1 LDGYFIE
8 VNPAFSRILE
18 HTEKELLAT
27 PFMEFIHPED
37 IESTKQVV
45 ESLQNGEPIF
55 SYENRYIH
63 KNGTYRVISW
73 SFTQAEDQL
82 IYCVGREMTETK
94 RVENKLSH
102 ILSSLNEHFIIAITD
117 AAGIITEVN
126 KKFCDISGYSEAELI
141 GQNHRIINSG
151 NHPKAYFEKMW
162 KTITSGKTW
171 SGIIENKTKN
181 GQHYFVQT
189 IITPI
194 FDSQNKIE
202 NYISIRTDV
211 TEHFE
216 SMIKFNKMLDT
227 LNETN
232 AIAKVGGWELIIAT
246 GELNWTDQTFKILE
260 VEKKEGQKPILPEGL
275 NLFTEK
281 FKPIMEKAV
290 QRAIEFGEPYSLEV
304 EALTAKGNILW
315 VYTNGKANYK
325 DGVIVS
331 LSGTIQDIHQRK
343 LIEMNY
349 EKERLK
355 SLQNSKLA
363 SLGEMSAGIA
373 HEINNPL
380 SVISGYIALI
390 EKMEYNPEKL
400 QYKIDIIKKSTERIA
415 KIVKSLKKYSRVSNI
430 NEFKLEPLGQII
442 YEAVNLVKINPKSL
456 NVDISIELD
465 SEHNLF
471 CNEIQIEQVI
481 INLLNNAIDAIQN
494 LDRKWIK
501 IHAKEFDSVIE
512 LRIIDSG
519 NGIPSQVVNHL
530 FDAFYTTKEIGKGT
544 GLGLSIVKGILED
557 HNATIF
563 VDPECSNTCFVIRFE
578 KSNC

>member
-1 LDGYFIE
+1 MDGYFIE